1 MVLKKMLSDDLIKLS
16 SNIKRNFK
24 KKVLDLHSPAFFNQD
39 IDEVKKTIK
48 SSFVS
53 TSGKKRGLLEKKIK
67 VYTKSKYVLCV
78 NSGTSAMHLGLMM
91 MNIKKDEEI
100 LLQSAN
106 YISNANCLLYLNA
119 TPHFIDIDFN
129 NLSLDIDK
137 LKKYLE
143 EICIIKKKFS
153 INKKT
158 GKIIRALIVTHI
170 FGHTCN
176 LNKLIKLL
184 KKYKISLVE
193 DSAESLGS
201 FFNDKH
207 TGTFGRFGILSF
219 NGNKIITTGA
229 GGAILLKNYSDYL
242 RARHYASICKKTHN
256 WEYDYSD
263 IGYNYLM
270 PNLNASLGLIQLRR
284 LNFFLKKKMKIMNIY
299 KKIFNGSSL
308 GYIFVRPRGLENYN
322 SNYWLQTLIIS
333 KKFIKEKDFII
344 KNLISNGIK
353 VRPLWKPL
361 HKVSYL
367 KKFPKMGNLKG
378 TLELYKRA
386 INLPSSQNLL

>member
-1 MVLKKMLSDDLIKLS
+1 M
-16 SNIKRNFK
+16 
-24 KKVLDLHSPAFFNQD
+24 
-39 IDEVKKTIK
+39 
-48 SSFVS
+48 
-53 TSGKKRGLLEKKIK
+53 
-67 VYTKSKYVLCV
+67 LCV
-78 NSGTSAMHLGLMM
+78 NSGTSAMHLGLTM
-91 MNIKKDEEI
+91 MNIKKGEEI

-106 YISNANCLLYLNA
+106 YISNANCLLYLNL
-119 TPHFIDIDFN
+119 TPHFIDIDFD
-129 NLSLDIDK
+129 NLSLDIEK

-143 EICIIKKKFS
+143 ETCIIKKKFS

-158 GKIIRALIVTHI
+158 GKVIRALIVTHI

-176 LNKLIKLL
+176 LNKLIKIL
-184 KKYKISLVE
+184 KKYKISLIE

-219 NGNKIITTGA
+219 NGNKTITTGA
-229 GGAILLKNYSDYL
+229 GGAILLKNHNDYL
-242 RARHYASICKKTHN
+242 RARHYASICKKVHS
-256 WEYDYSD
+256 WEYDYSAL
-263 IGYNYLM
+263 GYNYLM
-270 PNLNASLGLIQLRR
+270 PNLNASLGLSQMKR
-284 LNFFLKKKMKIMNIY
+284 LKFFLKKKIKIMNIY

-308 GYIFVRPRGLENYN
+308 GYIFVKSKSPKNYN

-344 KNLISNGIK
+344 KNLIDNGIK

-367 KKFPKMGNLKG
+367 KKFPKMRNLKG

-386 INLPSSQNLL
+386 INLPSGQNLL

>member
-1 MVLKKMLSDDLIKLS
+1 MLSDDLIRLS
-16 SNIKRNFK
+16 SNIKKNFK
-24 KKVLDLHSPAFFNQD
+24 KQVLDLHSPVFLNKD
-39 IDEVKKTIK
+39 ITEVKKTIK

-53 TSGKKRGLLEKKIK
+53 TFGKKRELLEKKIK
-67 VYTKSKYVLCV
+67 LFTKSKYVLCV
-78 NSGTSAMHLGLMM
+78 NSGTSAMHLGLTM

-137 LKKYLE
+137 LKIYLE

-176 LNKLIKLL
+176 LNKLIKIL
-184 KKYKISLVE
+184 KKYKISLIE

-201 FFNDKH
+201 FFNNKH

-219 NGNKIITTGA
+219 NGNKTITTGA
-229 GGAILLKNYSDYL
+229 GGAILLKNYNDYL
-242 RARHYASICKKTHN
+242 KARHYASICKKAHS
-256 WEYDYSD
+256 WEYDYSAL
-263 IGYNYLM
+263 GYNYLM
-270 PNLNASLGLIQLRR
+270 PNLNASLGLSQIKR
-284 LNFFLKKKMKIMNIY
+284 LKIFLKKKIKIMNIY
-299 KKIFNGSSL
+299 KKIFKGSSL
-308 GYIFVRPRGLENYN
+308 GYIFVRSKSLKKYN

-333 KKFIKEKDFII
+333 KNFIKEKNFII
-344 KNLISNGIK
+344 KSLIDSGIK

-361 HKVSYL
+361 HKISYL
-367 KKFPKMGNLKG
+367 KKFPKMGDLKG

-386 INLPSSQNLL
+386 INLPSGQNLL